1 MLMII
6 GNDPVYLLEA
16 YMAFTW
22 SAQYETNIGQVDE
35 QHQTIPNQINQL
47 LEQMKLAR
55 PGMN

>member
-1 MLMII
+1 MII